1 MGGHLDLSAL
11 NVALLVGALVVLVA
25 VLAVRVGFRLGV
37 PGLLVFLA
45 LGMALGEA
53 GLGVRFDD
61 AALTRDLGLV
71 ALVVILAEGGLTTRI
86 STIRPVLV
94 ASSVLATVGV
104 LVSVA
109 VVAASGHLLLG
120 LTWRTAVLLGA
131 VVSSTDAAAVFS
143 VLRRL
148 RLRAGVAGM
157 LEAESG
163 INDAPAVVVVSLAVS
178 SSWGRTSWWQIAAL
192 MIFELAAGAA
202 IGYLV
207 GLGGRWLLAR
217 IALPA
222 VGLYPLA
229 SLALVVAAYGA
240 AGVAHASGFL
250 AVYVCA
256 VLIGSSRLPHRRAVL
271 GFAEGLAWLAQ
282 IGLFVLLGLLSV
294 PGRLPA
300 VVLPALVTGAVLT
313 VVARPLAVTLCT
325 SWFGVGWREQLFL
338 SAAGLRGAV
347 PIVLATIPLADHIAG
362 ATRVFDITF
371 VLVLVFTALQA
382 PSLPSLARHLAVVA
396 DTAAGEL
403 TVDAAPLDDMNA
415 LIIDLEVPAGSRLA
429 GEYVAD
435 LRLPSGAMISLIV
448 RGGRSLVP
456 DASTRLR
463 TGDRL
468 LVVTTTAARSAAERR
483 LRAVS
488 RRGVLAG
495 WFGEQGEPD

>member
-1 MGGHLDLSAL
+1 MLRLGL
-11 NVALLVGALVVLVA
+11 
-25 VLAVRVGFRLGV
+25 RLGV

-45 LGMALGEA
+45 LGMAIGEA
-53 GLGVRFDD
+53 GLGLRFND

-71 ALVVILAEGGLTTRI
+71 ALVVILAEGGLTTRL

-94 ASSVLATVGV
+94 VSTVLATAGV

-109 VVAASGHLLLG
+109 VVALAGHLLLRMD
-120 LTWRTAVLLGA
+120 WRTAVLLGA

-148 RLRAGVAGM
+148 KLRSRVRGI

-163 INDAPAVVVVSLAVS
+163 INDAPAVVIVSLVVSGAWSTDRWWAV
-178 SSWGRTSWWQIAAL
+178 AAL
-192 MIFELAAGAA
+192 LVYQLAAGAVV
-202 IGYLV
+202 GYLV
-207 GLGGRWLLAR
+207 GRAGRWLLAR
-217 IALPA
+217 MALPA

-229 SLALVVAAYGA
+229 SLALVVVAYGA
-240 AGVAHASGFL
+240 TGLAHASGFL

-256 VLIGSSRLPHRRAVL
+256 VLIGSSRLPHRGAVL

-282 IGLFVLLGLLSV
+282 IGLFVLLGLLAS
-294 PGRLPA
+294 PDRLPA
-300 VVLPALVTGAVLT
+300 VIWSAVVAGAVLT
-313 VVARPLAVTLCT
+313 FVARPFAVALCA
-325 SWFGVGWREQLFL
+325 SWFRIGWREQLFL

-347 PIVLATIPLADHIAG
+347 PIVLATIPLADRVPG
-362 ATRVFDITF
+362 ATRIFDITF
-371 VLVLVFTALQA
+371 VLVGVFTALQA
-382 PSLPSLARHLAVVA
+382 PSLPFFARRLGVLT

-403 TVDAAPLDDMNA
+403 TVDAAPLDEMNA
-415 LIIDLEVPAGSRLA
+415 LIIDLEVPVGSRLS

-435 LRLPSGAMISLIV
+435 LRLPTGSMIALVVRSGQ
-448 RGGRSLVP
+448 SLVP
-456 DASTRLR
+456 DGTTRLR
-463 TGDRL
+463 AGDRL

-495 WFGEQGEPD
+495 WFGEDGAPD